1 MRFSRAPA
9 ALLLLLVLS
18 GCGYVHFGR
27 LPTAVATDGTLDTA
41 YSDLSTRQ
49 KMLQQELAIARK
61 EGDALRAALDN
72 RTDGSGELTARLT
85 ETTRELAALRA
96 SYAKL
101 EAARP
106 GAASAPI
113 DPELAAKL
121 AATEEKLASTLRT
134 FTQLQEENTR
144 LRTEVD
150 RTRAEN
156 TTLTA
161 RVKTITAENAQ
172 AQSALAQLN
181 TELLAQ
187 KEARARSDQQA
198 EAARAQLTAVVAAR
212 AAAPA
217 SLSSARE
224 SSAASTATL
233 KLAAAPPSDK
243 PATAELRT
251 NPEHLRATAEKAV
264 ASPAPPTPRIHVVQ
278 VGDTLELIAKQYYG
292 DPAKWNLIYFA
303 NNTQLSGGR
312 PLKPGMELE
321 IPEN

>member
-1 MRFSRAPA
+1 MRCSHAPA
-9 ALLLLLVLS
+9 ALLLLLAFS
-18 GCGYVHFGR
+18 GCGYVHFGK
-27 LPTAVATDGTLDTA
+27 LPTALATDGTLDAA
-41 YSDLSTRQ
+41 YSDLSTRH

-85 ETTRELAALRA
+85 EATRELATLRA

-101 EAARP
+101 QAARP
-106 GAASAPI
+106 GAAASP

-121 AATEEKLASTLRT
+121 ASTEEKLAGTLRN
-134 FTQLQEENTR
+134 FTQLQEENAR

-150 RTRAEN
+150 QTRAEN
-156 TTLTA
+156 VTLTSQVNA
-161 RVKTITAENAQ
+161 ITAENAQ

-181 TELLAQ
+181 SELLAQ
-187 KEARARSDQQA
+187 KEARARAEQQA

-212 AAAPA
+212 DTAPA
-217 SLSSARE
+217 SLFSARE

-233 KLAAAPPSDK
+233 KLAAAPPSDQ

-251 NPEHLRATAEKAV
+251 NPERLRAAAEKATPV
-264 ASPAPPTPRIHVVQ
+264 PNASAPRIHVVQ
-278 VGDTLELIAKQYYG
+278 IGDTLERIAQQYYG
-292 DPAKWNLIYFA
+292 DSGKWNPIYVA
-303 NNTQLSGGR
+303 NKAQLSDGR